1 MAILIAQSIHNTTL
15 LRRAAPID
23 DLLNLSLSCLQLEVN
38 ACPLHL
44 GHDASRTNAGQ

>member
-15 LRRAAPID
+15 LMRAALID
-23 DLLNLSLSCLQLEVN
+23 DLLNLSLSCLRLEVN

-44 GHDASRTNAGQ
+44 GHDASQTNAGQ